1 MNISFAALIAAQV
14 AALIAAVIA
23 LHSGGHDTATRDAR
37 KGKDDTT

>member
-1 MNISFAALIAAQV
+1 MIAAALIAAQV

-23 LHSGGHDTATRDAR
+23 LHSGEHGTATRGAR

>member
-1 MNISFAALIAAQV
+1 MNISFAALVAAQV

-23 LHSGGHDTATRDAR
+23 LHSGGHDTATRDAQ

>member
-1 MNISFAALIAAQV
+1 MNISFAALVAAQV

-23 LHSGGHDTATRDAR
+23 LHSGEHDTATRDAR